1 MKKRG
6 IGLLLVLCML
16 MSMFTAMPMTASA
29 ATSGTCGSNLTWT
42 LDDNGALTISGTGD
56 MWDWNYDNRAPWND
70 IRNNVKTAIIEIG
83 VTSIDSM
90 AFYDCDSLTNVSI
103 SSSITS
109 IGDMAFRYCSS
120 LTSINV
126 DIGNQYYSS
135 LNGNLYD
142 KNQTLLIQYAIG
154 KKDTSFSIPNS
165 VTSIGDSA
173 FWSCDNLTSISIP
186 NSVTSIGDSAF
197 EYCRSLKDVYYS
209 GSEAQWEKISIGSG
223 NACLAKATIHFDNS
237 MLTPLVYLPPEKIAG
252 NMNFASGNGSA
263 AFDYNDLYFNQ
274 TSYEYNHGLAKAS
287 IRLALSAFAKH
298 ENGNRYGNQYAN
310 VRDFLNKLNFINFE
324 KNEWYSKAPS
334 QNSIGVAIAEK
345 GVAMPN
351 ADYTALPLRVT
362 PGLSL
367 NSRTITVMCA
377 SLTVKI

>member
-1 MKKRG
+1 MHQ
-6 IGLLLVLCML
+6 
-16 MSMFTAMPMTASA
+16 P
-29 ATSGTCGSNLTWT
+29 
-42 LDDNGALTISGTGD
+42 
-56 MWDWNYDNRAPWND
+56 
-70 IRNNVKTAIIEIG
+70 E
-83 VTSIDSM
+83 
-90 AFYDCDSLTNVSI
+90 
-103 SSSITS
+103 
-109 IGDMAFRYCSS
+109 
-120 LTSINV
+120 
-126 DIGNQYYSS
+126 
-135 LNGNLYD
+135 
-142 KNQTLLIQYAIG
+142 
-154 KKDTSFSIPNS
+154 
-165 VTSIGDSA
+165 
-173 FWSCDNLTSISIP
+173 SISIP

-197 EYCRSLKDVYYS
+197 EYCTSLKDVYYS

>member
-16 MSMFTAMPMTASA
+16 MSMFTALPMTASA

-103 SSSITS
+103 PSSITS

-165 VTSIGDSA
+165 VTSIGNSA
-173 FWSCDNLTSISIP
+173 FYVCYSQ
-186 NSVTSIGDSAF
+186 
-197 EYCRSLKDVYYS
+197 KDVYYS

-237 MLTPLVYLPPEKIAG
+237 MLTPLVYLPPEK
-252 NMNFASGNGSA
+252 
-263 AFDYNDLYFNQ
+263 
-274 TSYEYNHGLAKAS
+274 
-287 IRLALSAFAKH
+287 
-298 ENGNRYGNQYAN
+298 
-310 VRDFLNKLNFINFE
+310 
-324 KNEWYSKAPS
+324 
-334 QNSIGVAIAEK
+334 
-345 GVAMPN
+345 
-351 ADYTALPLRVT
+351 
-362 PGLSL
+362 
-367 NSRTITVMCA
+367 NSRQYEFCVGEWQCGF
-377 SLTVKI
+377 